1 MKKKEPRPLGTVDV
15 NAFIQDVLKLGTKDN
30 LFDKYMKRE
39 GIDPAYL
46 STLIRLVANR
56 LSDKYSITKNNS
68 HGE

>member
-1 MKKKEPRPLGTVDV
+1 MKKEQPRPLGTVDV

-46 STLIRLVANR
+46 STLVGLVGKRLAE
-56 LSDKYSITKNNS
+56 KYS
-68 HGE
+68 